1 MIGRA
6 AWRAPL
12 VQTIASAAAAAL
24 TLAACDESV
33 RRDEPAGPA
42 PDAGPDPSAFDSGE
56 ELTFTVPES
65 GRVHVALAPPAV
77 VDAASAWD
85 LAFEGYDVF
94 TNGGASGAGSGAAF
108 GPLDPVVFVG
118 DQAPA
123 VPFFTSDRTGGAFLG
138 WYAYSGAPAHALY
151 SRFHVVGVRDGERLF
166 KVQVLGYY
174 GQRDGAAI
182 AALYALRYAELGA
195 AGAGQVKELTL
206 LDGTAGGPAG
216 APTTPNECL
225 DLATGARTM
234 KTPDEARAASDWHLC
249 FRRDAIS
256 VNGERGGPRGV
267 GAVDLDA
274 ALTDDETLAEVQTR
288 TPESERARFDAVTAA
303 SFEGK
308 TFRGDRVVSV
318 FGDAWLDRAGPQPR
332 PAYAAWL
339 VQTSDGKRKVLVGFA
354 RFEGATAAAPGTI
367 VLRAKPLR

>member
-1 MIGRA
+1 MIRRA
-6 AWRAPL
+6 AWLTPH
-12 VQTIASAAAAAL
+12 AATAAL
-24 TLAACDESV
+24 ALALAACDESV
-33 RRDEPAGPA
+33 KRDEPAAPA
-42 PDAGPDPSAFDSGE
+42 ADAGTDPSAFDSGE
-56 ELTFTVPES
+56 ELTFTVPDV
-65 GRVHVALAPPAV
+65 GRVHVALDPPTV
-77 VDAASAWD
+77 VDAAAAWD

-94 TNGGASGAGSGAAF
+94 TNGGASGSGAGAAF
-108 GPLDPVVFVG
+108 GPLEPVVFLG
-118 DQAPA
+118 EQPPA
-123 VPFFTSDRTGGAFLG
+123 VPFLTSDRTGGAFLG

-151 SRFHVVGVRDGERLF
+151 SRFHVVGVRDGDRLF

-182 AALYALRYAELGA
+182 AALYSLRYAELGA
-195 AGAGQVKELTL
+195 GGVGPVQELTL

-225 DLATGARTM
+225 DLITGARTM
-234 KTPDEARAASDWHLC
+234 KTPDESRASSDWHLC

-274 ALTDDETLAEVQTR
+274 EATKDETLAEVQAR
-288 TPESERARFDAVTAA
+288 TADSERARFDAVTAA

-308 TFRGDRVVSV
+308 TFRGDRIVSV
-318 FGDAWLDRAGPQPR
+318 FGDTWIDRTGSPPK

-339 VQTSDGKRKVLVGFA
+339 VQTSGGTKKVLVGFA
-354 RFEGATAAAPGTI
+354 RFENATAAAPGTV